1 MKTKKKTKTR
11 KIIEYNFAKVVVVV
25 AVASVDVC
33 LFSCVIWLCIW
44 NHLKVSQFSNI
55 NSQYRPALHS
65 GECARRKSISPP
77 SINDNILEMLANV
90 LKLVSFLLFCPDKI
104 SNSAYGVKL
113 PEHGML
119 LFNCH

>member
-1 MKTKKKTKTR
+1 MKTKKKTKTK

-55 NSQYRPALHS
+55 NSQYRPGIAQW
-65 GECARRKSISPP
+65 GMCQKKSISPP

-90 LKLVSFLLFCPDKI
+90 LK
-104 SNSAYGVKL
+104 
-113 PEHGML
+113 
-119 LFNCH
+119 